1 MVLYIVDISI
11 FLMLFS
17 GQIIIRL
24 REKISI
30 FTAL

>member
-1 MVLYIVDISI
+1 VDISI

-17 GQIIIRL
+17 AQIIMSL